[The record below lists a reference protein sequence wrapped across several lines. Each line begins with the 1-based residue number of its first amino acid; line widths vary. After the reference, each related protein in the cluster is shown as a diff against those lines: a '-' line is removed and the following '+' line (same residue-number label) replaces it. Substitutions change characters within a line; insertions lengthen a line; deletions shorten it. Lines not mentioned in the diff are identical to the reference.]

1 MSPQRREGITD
12 RMLGKAIAN
21 AEHGLADADL

>member
-12 RMLGKAIAN
+12 RMLDKDNAN
-21 AEHGLADADL
+21 AEQGLADADL